1 MAFKRSSVRSRPAP
15 QSSVMKML
23 KITLNIITS
32 ILFILFLQFS
42 TLLHAQYFIGN
53 YSKVFQDS
61 TRSNRN
67 VPTEIYYPS
76 ISEGPNNQVA
86 FGQFPIIIFGH
97 GFLMSFSAYQN
108 FWVEFV
114 PRGYLLVFPRTEE
127 VWLTIIKSLGGIF
140 NF

>member
-15 QSSVMKML
+15 QSSVVRVL
-23 KITLNIITS
+23 KTILNIITS

-76 ISEGPNNQVA
+76 ISAGNNTQVA
-86 FGQFPIIIFGH
+86 FGQFPIIIFGD
-97 GFLMSFSAYQN
+97 GFLMAFS
-108 FWVEFV
+108 
-114 PRGYLLVFPRTEE
+114 
-127 VWLTIIKSLGGIF
+127 S
-140 NF
+140 

>member
-1 MAFKRSSVRSRPAP
+1 MAFKRSSVSSRPAP
-15 QSSVMKML
+15 QFSVMEIL
-23 KITLNIITS
+23 KIILNIIIS

-76 ISEGPNNQVA
+76 ISAGNNTQVA
-86 FGQFPIIIFGH
+86 FEQFPIIIFGH

-108 FWVEFV
+108 LWDEFV
-114 PRGYLLVFPRTEE
+114 PRGYIIVFS
-127 VWLTIIKSLGGIF
+127 WIF
-140 NF
+140 